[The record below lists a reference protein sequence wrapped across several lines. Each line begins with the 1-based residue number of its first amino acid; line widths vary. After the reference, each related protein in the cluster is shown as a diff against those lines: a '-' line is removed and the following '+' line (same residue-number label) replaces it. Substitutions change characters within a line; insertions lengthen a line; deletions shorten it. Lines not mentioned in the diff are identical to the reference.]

1 MSHAAWKTLRDA
13 SNGWVGELQLVSS
26 DSANQ
31 ILAFSEFAIPWDA
44 TPTVHATFLTAGD
57 TQGTAVAAKSSFVN
71 WSGARI
77 LHLNLSLSAAQRHVQ
92 NLSGHRV
99 RLTLS
104 WKGSSGA
111 ALLPIVRNTILN
123 PRGGSRFGKFSVA
136 SRASSGSLPQL
147 FEASQPTLVLDIGDL
162 TKRNDRQVSRTDDNG
177 IFRLTGKDLRKI
189 FGNLN
194 GSSLA
199 NISVYCSARDT
210 LPSSAA
216 ASPTA
221 PALQAV
227 AVQRI
232 TSGNGDTIRDDD
244 EIRFY
249 VEGTSVW
256 VRDSLA
262 PCGTMW
268 RLSASPYALGRR
280 YLIALQPNSNL
291 GQPRSA
297 DLPGIGSVSGATR
310 YASVMQTW
318 RQEYHMALKDL
329 DFGETRNGDFS
340 DEKTGF
346 NWFWQTQSSSAMTIQ
361 PSMDLSGLVSDSACI
376 EVSMAGN
383 SAGSPTM
390 LNSGATLTLNGDT
403 AKNAGKSFNST
414 FWTISGLKS
423 TGNSLSIADVI
434 GDRLQGI
441 ALHGRV
447 VARLSNGS
455 LEFPAPAL
463 GSISIEIHVPSG
475 SDTPLAYA
483 VENGALARQASIVRL
498 SDTTYLLSD
507 SVRTLATRYRVS
519 TAAAMLSSSSTSYA
533 NLSAWSANAS
543 AVTNFSSEKGDSM
556 VVIAP
561 DSLVDIAKQYADYR
575 SSQSPRRK
583 LPTKVVRLEDI
594 YLLYSGGATDPTAL
608 RDFLRWARAN
618 WGTSHVLLFGSGSYD
633 LRNMK
638 KSGYV
643 SAIPTWQAGS
653 CATDNYFAYL
663 DSADWSKYP
672 GSRRID
678 IALGRIPARSRSEAS
693 AWLAKLKIF
702 EFPTAG
708 QDPSWRNTSF
718 LVADDFQVYA
728 YKACPYSNPVCSKN
742 DSVNIRLDE
751 IHEHARQTETVSQQ
765 ILAARPWNFQD
776 KIFMAKYSENAQ
788 GDKPEVRSAII
799 SQLNQGTSLFNYI
812 GHGSATQLAHE
823 RVFDV
828 AAITSLTNT
837 AYPHIFFAAACAV
850 ARFDD
855 PVQQPLAGALVV
867 AANRGAVAS
876 IAGMRA
882 TFPVPNAQF
891 NKEFYRTL
899 FTLDST
905 ASRRTLGEALM
916 VARNYLQDSSTANNS
931 IPNTN
936 VVTNQDAYVLL
947 GDPAMVFS
955 PVADSNAG
963 TAPLTFSALPDT
975 LAALYRLQGTGST
988 FSQNAASVVFRFQD
1002 TTSADTLRYTA
1013 YPCPDCTTPITLPP
1027 KSLLSTRVTG
1037 TPGHFSIDALTPAK
1051 LDFGRYGSFV
1061 AYAIDPTTGLSAGL
1075 YKGHVLQ
1082 HGTSSQL
1089 SSDVDGP
1096 SITFRP
1102 CDSSYSAG
1110 QAFTGTAK
1118 IVRPFC
1124 LQVDL
1129 SDSSG
1134 ISSATGPDEG
1144 VIVNVP
1150 GVLDTW
1156 RPELTNGSSY
1166 RQASFQMTIDSSN
1179 YAASTN
1185 YTVTVLAH
1193 DQMGN
1198 YSRKSLQLQILSSGT
1213 NSLYDVF
1220 NRPNPVKSGDVTAF
1234 YFKVSSDPDTNNAI
1248 PSSLKASIRIHT
1260 LSGKLI
1266 KVLRVELSRD
1276 GTFLP
1281 KAVWDLHDQ
1290 AGNAVANGLYPFSVL
1305 LRIPG
1310 QNGSWSQVERRGVVA
1325 VSR

>member
-26 DSANQ
+26 DSADQ
-31 ILAFSEFAIPWDA
+31 ILAFPEFVVPWDA
-44 TPTVHATFLTAGD
+44 TPTVRATFLTVGD
-57 TQGTAVAAKSSFVN
+57 TQGTAVATKTSFIS

-77 LHLNLSLSAAQRHVQ
+77 LHMNLSLSAAQRHVQ

-99 RLTLS
+99 RLALS

-111 ALLPIVRNTILN
+111 AILPIVRNTVLN
-123 PRGGSRFGKFSVA
+123 PKGGSHFGKFSVA
-136 SRASSGSLPQL
+136 SRASSSSLPQL
-147 FEASQPTLVLDIGDL
+147 FETSQPTLALDIGDL

-194 GSSLA
+194 GSSLT
-199 NISVYCSARDT
+199 NVSVYCSARDT

-216 ASPTA
+216 ANPTA

-249 VEGTSVW
+249 VEGSSVW

-262 PCGTMW
+262 PCGTRW

-280 YLIALQPNSNL
+280 YLVALQPNSNL

-297 DLPGIGSVSGATR
+297 DLPGIGSVSGAMR
-310 YASVMQTW
+310 YTSVLQTW
-318 RQEYHMALKDL
+318 RQEYHMALKDAEFGSSSSD
-329 DFGETRNGDFS
+329 DFA

-346 NWFWQTQSSSAMTIQ
+346 NWFWQTQSGSAMTIQ
-361 PSMDLSGLVSDSACI
+361 PSMNLSGLVSDSACI

-383 SAGSPTM
+383 SSGMPTM

-403 AKNAGKSFNST
+403 AKTAGTSFNST
-414 FWTISGLKS
+414 FWTVSGLKS
-423 TGNSLSIADVI
+423 TGNSLSIADVS

-447 VARLSNGS
+447 AARLVNGS

-463 GSISIEIHVPSG
+463 GSISIEIHAPSG
-475 SDTPLAYA
+475 SDAPLAYA
-483 VENGALARQASIVRL
+483 VENGVLARQASMVRL

-533 NLSAWSANAS
+533 SLSAWSANAS

-618 WGTSHVLLFGSGSYD
+618 WGTSHALLFGSGSYD
-633 LRNMK
+633 LRDMK

-643 SAIPTWQAGS
+643 SAIPTWQVGS

-693 AWLAKLKIF
+693 AWLAKLKAF
-702 EFPTAG
+702 EIPTAG

-718 LVADDFQVYA
+718 LVADDFQVYMHA
-728 YKACPYSNPVCSKN
+728 NNSGVQT
-742 DSVNIRLDE
+742 RLDE
-751 IHEHARQTETVSQQ
+751 IHEHARQTEVVSQQ
-765 ILAARPWNFQD
+765 IFAARPWNFQN
-776 KIFMAKYSENAQ
+776 KIFMAKYAENAQ

-799 SQLNQGTSLFNYI
+799 AQLNQGVSLFNYI

-855 PVQQPLAGALVV
+855 PTQQPLAAALVV

-891 NKEFYRTL
+891 NKEFYGTL

-916 VARNYLQDSSTANNS
+916 MARNNLQSSSDNS
-931 IPNTN
+931 
-936 VVTNQDAYVLL
+936 NQDAYVLL
-947 GDPAMVFS
+947 GDPAMAFS
-955 PVADSNAG
+955 PVADSTAG
-963 TAPLTFSALPDT
+963 TAPLTFNALPDT

-988 FSQNAASVVFRFQD
+988 FSQSATSVIFRFQD
-1002 TTSADTLRYTA
+1002 TTSTDTLRYTA
-1013 YPCPDCTTPITLPP
+1013 YPCDDCTTPITLPP
-1027 KSLLSTRVTG
+1027 KTLLSTRVTG
-1037 TPGHFSIDALTPAK
+1037 TSGGFSIDALTPAK

-1110 QAFTGTAK
+1110 QAFSGTAK

-1129 SDSSG
+1129 TDSSG

-1179 YAASTN
+1179 YAAGAN
-1185 YTVTVLAH
+1185 YTVAVLAH

-1198 YSRKSLQLQILSSGT
+1198 YSRKSLQLQILNSGT

-1310 QNGSWSQVERRGVVA
+1310 QNGSWSQIEHRGVVA

>member
-13 SNGWVGELQLVSS
+13 SNGWVGELQLVSA

-31 ILAFSEFAIPWDA
+31 ILAFPEFAVPWDA
-44 TPTVHATFLTAGD
+44 TPTVRATFLTAGD
-57 TQGTAVAAKSSFVN
+57 TQGTAVTAKPSFVN

-77 LHLNLSLSAAQRHVQ
+77 LHLELSLSAAQRHVQ
-92 NLSGHRV
+92 NLSEHRV
-99 RLTLS
+99 HLTLS

-111 ALLPIVRNTILN
+111 ALLPIVRNTIFN

-136 SRASSGSLPQL
+136 SRASNNSLPQL
-147 FEASQPTLVLDIGDL
+147 FEASQPTLALDIGDL

-216 ASPTA
+216 ANPTA

-262 PCGTMW
+262 PCGTRW

-280 YLIALQPNSNL
+280 YLVALQPDNGR

-297 DLPGIGSVSGATR
+297 DLPGVGSISGATR
-310 YASVMQTW
+310 YTSVGQTW
-318 RQEYHMALKDL
+318 RQEYHMALKDA
-329 DFGETRNGDFS
+329 DFGSSNSDDFA
-340 DEKTGF
+340 DEKTGS
-346 NWFWQTQSSSAMTIQ
+346 NWFWQTQSGSAMTIQ
-361 PSMDLSGLVSDSACI
+361 PSMDLSSLVSDSACI

-390 LNSGATLTLNGDT
+390 LSSSTTITLNGT
-403 AKNAGKSFNST
+403 AATNAGTSFNST
-414 FWTISGLKS
+414 FWKASGLKNA
-423 TGNSLSIADVI
+423 GNSLSIADI
-434 GDRLQGI
+434 TGDRLQGI
-441 ALHGRV
+441 ALHSRI
-447 VARLSNGS
+447 VARLANGS

-463 GSISIEIHVPSG
+463 GSISVEIHVPNG
-475 SDTPLAYA
+475 SDAPLAYA
-483 VENGALARQASIVRL
+483 VESGTLARQASMVRL

-519 TAAAMLSSSSTSYA
+519 TAAAMLSSSSATAS
-533 NLSAWSANAS
+533 LSAWSANAS
-543 AVTNFSSEKGDSM
+543 AVTNFSTEKSDSM

-561 DSLVDIAKQYADYR
+561 DSLVEIAKQYADYR

-594 YLLYSGGATDPTAL
+594 YLLYSGGAADPTAL

-633 LRNMK
+633 LRDMK

-663 DSADWSKYP
+663 DSADWSKFP

-678 IALGRIPARSRSEAS
+678 IALGRIPAHSRSDAS
-693 AWLAKLKIF
+693 AWLAKLKAF
-702 EFPTAG
+702 EIPAAG

-718 LVADDFQVYA
+718 LVADDFQVYMHA
-728 YKACPYSNPVCSKN
+728 NSSGVQT
-742 DSVNIRLDE
+742 RLDE
-751 IHEHARQTETVSQQ
+751 IHEHARQTEAVSQQ

-776 KIFMAKYSENAQ
+776 KLFMAKYAENAQ

-799 SQLNQGTSLFNYI
+799 TQINQGVSLFNYI
-812 GHGSATQLAHE
+812 GHGSAAQLAHE

-837 AYPHIFFAAACAV
+837 TSPHLFFAAACAV

-855 PVQQPLAGALVV
+855 PAQPPLAATLVV

-882 TFPVPNAQF
+882 TFPAPNALF
-891 NKEFYRTL
+891 NKEFYRNL

-916 VARNYLQDSSTANNS
+916 TARNGLQSSSDNNNS
-931 IPNTN
+931 SYTN
-936 VVTNQDAYVLL
+936 AVTNQDAYVLL

-955 PVADSNAG
+955 PVADSIAG
-963 TAPLTFSALPDT
+963 VAPLTVNALPDT
-975 LAALYRLQGTGST
+975 LAALYRLQETGKT
-988 FSQNAASVVFRFQD
+988 FNQNATSVVFRFQD

-1013 YPCPDCTTPITLPP
+1013 FPCDDCTTPIALPP
-1027 KSLLSTRVTG
+1027 KQLLSARVVG
-1037 TPGHFSIDALTPAK
+1037 TSGLFSIDALTPAK
-1051 LDFGRYGSFV
+1051 LDFGRYGSFA
-1061 AYAIDPTTGLSAGL
+1061 AYALDPTTGLSAGL

-1089 SSDVDGP
+1089 SSDIDGP
-1096 SITFRP
+1096 SIAFRP

-1110 QAFTGTAK
+1110 QPFTGTAK
-1118 IVRPFC
+1118 IMRPFC

-1129 SDSSG
+1129 TDSSG
-1134 ISSATGPDEG
+1134 ISSSTGPDEG

-1179 YAASTN
+1179 YAAGTT
-1185 YTVTVLAH
+1185 YTVGVLAH

-1198 YSRKSLQLQILSSGT
+1198 YSRKSLQLQILNSGT

-1220 NRPNPVKSGDVTAF
+1220 NRPNPVKSGETTAF
-1234 YFKVSSDPDTNNAI
+1234 FFKVSSDPDTNNAI

-1266 KVLRVELSRD
+1266 KVLRIELSQD

-1281 KAVWDLHDQ
+1281 KATWDLHDQ
-1290 AGNAVANGLYPFSVL
+1290 AGNAVANGLYPYVVL